1 MLLVMTII
9 LEGVFIISH
18 FTLKL
23 YEIMSMLNKFLSHP
37 IMNFSRNST
46 MPLIGV
52 FLIGIL
58 GSTAPCQLTT
68 NLGAIGF
75 ITKDGENN
83 KRLFKNTLWYSL
95 GKLTIFLFYG
105 ILVILFKVNI
115 QRASIPFF
123 SLFRKLMGPTIII
136 IGLYI
141 LGFLNLKGS
150 VGNSLIANVENFT
163 YKFKIFNPSFIMGLI
178 FSLAFCP
185 TLFWLFFGII
195 IPLSF
200 KSSIGILYPP
210 IFALGNL
217 TPMFLMLSLIFI
229 EKTNLKSKIK
239 EIDKIQ
245 KKIKVF
251 GGLLLI
257 IFGLIDSLI
266 YWTN

>member
-1 MLLVMTII
+1 MGI
-9 LEGVFIISH
+9 L
-18 FTLKL
+18 
-23 YEIMSMLNKFLSHP
+23 NRFLSDP

-46 MPLIGV
+46 IPLLGV

-75 ITKDGENN
+75 ITKEGTTN

-105 ILVILFKVNI
+105 VLIILFKVNI
-115 QRASIPFF
+115 QKASIPFF

-141 LGFLNLKGS
+141 LGVLNLKGS
-150 VGNSLIANVENFT
+150 IGNLLAANVENFT
-163 YKFKIFNPSFIMGLI
+163 HTFKIFNPSFIMGLI

-195 IPLSF
+195 VPLSL
-200 KSSIGILYPP
+200 KSSIGIIYPP
-210 IFALGNL
+210 IFALGTL
-217 TPMFLMLSLIFI
+217 IPMFLMLSLIFI
-229 EKTNLKSKIK
+229 GKTNLKSNIK
-239 EIDKIQ
+239 NFNKIQ
-245 KKIKVF
+245 KNIKLF

-266 YWTN
+266 YWFN